1 MARVTVEDCIDKVQD
16 RFELV
21 AVAFQRAKDIAAGA
35 PLTIARN
42 GEKNTVLSLREI
54 GDSKVEVN
62 NLREHLVRSFQTSRG
77 FEDDIIEN
85 DAPLIDDEAYEA
97 SLQATLDEGDG
108 DEMED
113 AFGEGDTFTDENL
126 DVKD

>member
-35 PLTIARN
+35 PLTIQRN
-42 GEKNTVLSLREI
+42 GEKNTVLALREI
-54 GDSKVEVN
+54 GDAKVEVS
-62 NLREHLVRSFQTSRG
+62 NLRENLVRSFQTARG
-77 FEDDIIEN
+77 FEEDVIEQ
-85 DAPLIDDEAYEA
+85 DAPLVDEENYEA
-97 SLQATLDEGDG
+97 SLDATIAESEAEG
-108 DEMED
+108 ED
-113 AFGEGDTFTDENL
+113 AFGEGDTFADENL